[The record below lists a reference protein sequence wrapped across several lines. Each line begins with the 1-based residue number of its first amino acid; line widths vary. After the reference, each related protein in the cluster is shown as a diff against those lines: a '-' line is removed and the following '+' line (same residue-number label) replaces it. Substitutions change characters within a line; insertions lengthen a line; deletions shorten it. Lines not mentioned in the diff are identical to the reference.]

1 MKKINIAA
9 AVIGLMVLAAGCSK
23 YTDIKTQGSL
33 IPGQISNYRYLL
45 NYTDTYEYGGY
56 LPDIASQDVEIS
68 DSVQQVS
75 INNTLSSIF
84 FRNVYTW
91 RSPIYEN
98 TLDRDRDWDTYY
110 GRIYNCNVIID
121 EVPRVT
127 DGTEADK
134 AALIAEALTHRA
146 DAYLN
151 LVNEYGK
158 PYNAGTAGADLGV
171 PLLTTPSL
179 DQSLSRATVAAVYS
193 RVEADLKTAVL
204 SLPRTTQY
212 NTLPGKAA
220 AFSLL
225 ARMYLLMGNY
235 PAAGSYADSALS
247 IKSTLL
253 DLSTGVVPLRRD
265 NPEIILGKIAGTSF
279 AFAPTTM
286 RLSQELLDLLG
297 TTDMRYQLY
306 TSDAASLLGAGY
318 TGRFF
323 SYERI
328 NYENR
333 SIGTSVPEM
342 MLIKAESLARNN
354 NAGAAMELVNK
365 LREKRFQA
373 ADYVALTAAD
383 VNDAIVKVV
392 QERRREFF
400 CRMLPWFDQR
410 RLKDDPLF
418 RKTYTRTWQGATY
431 TLDPA
436 SNRYVFPIAQYYINL
451 NPEIQQNP

>member
-1 MKKINIAA
+1 MMKKINIAA
-9 AVIGLMVLAAGCSK
+9 AVLGMMILGAGCSK

-84 FRNVYTW
+84 FRNAYTW

-193 RVEADLKTAVL
+193 RIEADLKTAVL

-235 PAAGSYADSALS
+235 PAAGSYADSALA

-265 NPEIILGKIAGTSF
+265 NPETILGKIAGTSF
-279 AFAPTTM
+279 AWAPTTM

-297 TTDMRYQLY
+297 TTDMRYQLF
-306 TSDAASLLGAGY
+306 TADAPSMLGAGY
-318 TGRFF
+318 TGRFL
-323 SYERI
+323 S
-328 NYENR
+328 
-333 SIGTSVPEM
+333 
-342 MLIKAESLARNN
+342 
-354 NAGAAMELVNK
+354 
-365 LREKRFQA
+365 
-373 ADYVALTAAD
+373 
-383 VNDAIVKVV
+383 
-392 QERRREFF
+392 
-400 CRMLPWFDQR
+400 
-410 RLKDDPLF
+410 
-418 RKTYTRTWQGATY
+418 
-431 TLDPA
+431 
-436 SNRYVFPIAQYYINL
+436 
-451 NPEIQQNP
+451 